1 MPLDKQRNVWLF
13 FLIAFAWSWLF
24 WVPTA
29 LIAQGV
35 SMPRAVERFLL
46 GPFNLAAWGPLIA
59 AFALTYRSER
69 WPGVKRL
76 LKKGV
81 DYRFGVGWYLVIFLL
96 FPVLIGGSLLL
107 AVLTGEPVPELAA
120 LSEPVAIPIAFV
132 YILFLGGPL
141 QEEFGWRGYAL
152 EGLQARWSSFVSS
165 IVVGLMWGAWHLPLF
180 FMPRQEFYYQRP
192 IWGLILSTTLIANLF
207 TWVYNNTGGSI
218 LAVLLFHTM
227 FNLSHYLFPTLG
239 SDSASLWLF
248 LLLFIAVGG
257 VLVVWGP
264 KRMVRAKRDSPSG

>member
-1 MPLDKQRNVWLF
+1 
-13 FLIAFAWSWLF
+13 
-24 WVPTA
+24 
-29 LIAQGV
+29 
-35 SMPRAVERFLL
+35 
-46 GPFNLAAWGPLIA
+46 
-59 AFALTYRSER
+59 
-69 WPGVKRL
+69 
-76 LKKGV
+76 V

-107 AVLTGEPVPELAA
+107 AVLTGEPMPELAA
-120 LSEPVAIPIAFV
+120 LSEPVSIPIAFV

-207 TWVYNNTGGSI
+207 TWVYNNTCGSI

-248 LLLFIAVGG
+248 LLLFIAV
-257 VLVVWGP
+257 VVMLVVWGP
-264 KRMVRAKRDSPSG
+264 KRMVRAKRESRSG